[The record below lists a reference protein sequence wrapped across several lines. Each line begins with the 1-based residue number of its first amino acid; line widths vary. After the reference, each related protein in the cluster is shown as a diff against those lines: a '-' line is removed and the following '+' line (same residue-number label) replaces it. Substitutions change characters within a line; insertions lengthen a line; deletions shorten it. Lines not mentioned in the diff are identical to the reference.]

1 MIFITFLLYSENQ
14 ATLWEQ
20 VMRQF
25 NSRSLVQ
32 RSRHQ
37 IQTLY
42 KNMKAKAKKYQLRI
56 LEAEKE
62 GLPLPEYDDVSEML
76 LKMLAGEKNQEKMH
90 LDEANMILSS
100 IDDSEDNTKCP
111 TESFKPEQVNYNIFF
126 ISKEFFQHL
135 NILIESYSFN

>member
-1 MIFITFLLYSENQ
+1 
-14 ATLWEQ
+14 
-20 VMRQF
+20 
-25 NSRSLVQ
+25 
-32 RSRHQ
+32 
-37 IQTLY
+37 
-42 KNMKAKAKKYQLRI
+42 MKAKAKKYQLRI

-135 NILIESYSFN
+135 NVLIESYSFFIN